1 MEMIGGR
8 PTKMDLSRFRY
19 GRNWTEC
26 IEQVWFKQLKERE
39 KRIAKVLE

>member
-1 MEMIGGR
+1 METIGGR

-26 IEQVWFKQLKERE
+26 IEQAWFKQLEERE
-39 KRIAKVLE
+39 KGIARVLE